1 MRNIILKS
9 SSLALLLLGVY
20 NLFIAISAFFF
31 SPEFKKLEG
40 NFIYFIVFIDL
51 STTIIYLV
59 GSFGFFIQK
68 TWTTPFLFF
77 STFFFVISFI
87 GLLFHALSG
96 GSYDES
102 IIMAITFRTFI
113 TCLFTG
119 VAWKYLSK
127 KMELPAY

>member
-1 MRNIILKS
+1 MRNVILKS
-9 SSLALLLLGVY
+9 SSFALLLFGVY
-20 NLFIAISAFFF
+20 NLFIATSVFFF
-31 SPEFKKLEG
+31 SPELKKQEG
-40 NFIYFIVFIDL
+40 NFIYFIVFVDL
-51 STTIIYLV
+51 SAAVIYLV
-59 GSFGFFIQK
+59 ASYGFFIQK
-68 TWTTPFLFF
+68 TWATPFLFF

-102 IIMAITFRTFI
+102 IIMAITLRTFI
-113 TCLFTG
+113 TCVFTG

>member
-1 MRNIILKS
+1 MRNIVLKS
-9 SSLALLLLGVY
+9 SSFVLLLLGLY
-20 NLFIAISAFFF
+20 NLFIAVSAFFF

-40 NFIYFIVFIDL
+40 DFIYFIVFIDL
-51 STTIIYLV
+51 STAIIYLV
-59 GSFGFFIQK
+59 ASFGFFK
-68 TWTTPFLFF
+68 EKGWTTFFLFF
-77 STFFFVISFI
+77 STFFFVISFL
-87 GLLFHALSG
+87 GFLFHVLSG

-113 TCLFTG
+113 TCVFTV